1 MSWFDSSNWA
11 NIAKNAT
18 ETAKIALKQAQK
30 NIDKVLEIQE
40 ISRETDTSSIPAETA
55 SESGSSPRVQSR
67 NLTPVPQ
74 LIKGKCTNL
83 QI

>member
-40 ISRETDTSSIPAETA
+40 ISRQDADPASGHLETSSENG
-55 SESGSSPRVQSR
+55 SVSGIQSR
-67 NLTPVPQ
+67 SLTPLPK
-74 LIKGKCTNL
+74 LIKGKSRK
-83 QI
+83 